1 MNIRIL
7 LDMGFSLFL
16 DVNQTVSELKETLLP
31 IKPRPLK
38 LKCYQLDKID
48 MFVGSWRGSG
58 LFRHV

>member
-1 MNIRIL
+1 
-7 LDMGFSLFL
+7 MGFSLFL
-16 DVNQTVSELKETLLP
+16 DINQTVSELKETSLP